1 MNRDYKGK
9 VLIQIDIPAYA
20 GCYNACQTNPQCAAF
35 TYNVN
40 KACSLRSTYD
50 AIPSSS
56 TGIQTAL
63 KSCDGETF
71 LQNLLFGMTNM
82 AEERPSFLC
91 PGK

>member
-9 VLIQIDIPAYA
+9 VLKQIDIPAYP

-35 TYNVN
+35 TYDVFYQ
-40 KACSLRSTYD
+40 ACSLRSTYD

-71 LQNLLFGMTNM
+71 LQKLMLVINIISLS
-82 AEERPSFLC
+82 R
-91 PGK
+91 